1 LGYGIHFRVRL
12 DEERLCTLVLMG
24 VREDGTKELIAV
36 EDGFRESAESWS
48 EVLRDLKRRGLQ
60 PPALAIGDGALG
72 FWYHKGIIK
81 AVRDVWPESK
91 QQRCWV
97 HKLGNVLD
105 KLPKRSQPRAKQML
119 HPKGTSFRAHEIMAA
134 ESKKNAEESI
144 KDFKE
149 MYEEKYPKAVNNLT
163 KDIDR
168 LLTFFDFPAAHWK
181 HIRSTNAIEYPKG
194 RLRAPRLQQS
204 VCANG
209 LLKALE
215 VELRP

>member
-1 LGYGIHFRVRL
+1 
-12 DEERLCTLVLMG
+12 MG

-36 EDGFRESAESWS
+36 EDGFRESTQSWS

-97 HKLGNVLD
+97 HKLGNILD

-119 HPKGTSFRAHEIMAA
+119 HPKGSSFRAHEIMAA
-134 ESKKNAEESI
+134 ESKENAEASI

-149 MYEEKYPKAVNNLT
+149 MYEDKYPKAVNNLT
-163 KDIDR
+163 KD
-168 LLTFFDFPAAHWK
+168 
-181 HIRSTNAIEYPKG
+181 
-194 RLRAPRLQQS
+194 
-204 VCANG
+204 V
-209 LLKALE
+209 
-215 VELRP
+215 V

>member
-1 LGYGIHFRVRL
+1 MK
-12 DEERLCTLVLMG
+12 EP
-24 VREDGTKELIAV
+24 GTRTRSY
-36 EDGFRESAESWS
+36 GFRESAESWS

-168 LLTFFDFPAAHWK
+168 LITFFNFPAAHWK